1 MKYTERPGWMAPSR
15 RSPAQRNKIV
25 SVKGQAA
32 GPRGVSPEASQGA
45 NAPAQ
50 AEPPAQPPKALTEQ
64 GYDPYDTVKTRTLDI
79 WRFKT
84 KRD

>member
-15 RSPAQRNKIV
+15 RGPPQRNKIV
-25 SVKGQAA
+25 SIKGQATA
-32 GPRGVSPEASQGA
+32 PEEARPEASESA
-45 NAPAQ
+45 RSPA
-50 AEPPAQPPKALTEQ
+50 ESERPAQPPKALTEQ
-64 GYDPYDTVKTRTLDI
+64 GYDPYDTVRTRTLDI

>member
-15 RSPAQRNKIV
+15 RSPTERNKIV
-25 SVKGQAA
+25 SVKGQA
-32 GPRGVSPEASQGA
+32 SK
-45 NAPAQ
+45 NAPAEP
-50 AEPPAQPPKALTEQ
+50 EPPAQPPKALTEQ